1 MGRALRKAGACHLT
15 CPFPPLARRYRYQAF
30 WLTQGLAEWQA
41 ERLAGDQERRGGQ
54 YADPAWVSG
63 RLAQL
68 EAVLP
73 GPVPPLL
80 YEDSDLLDPTKGDP
94 EK

>member
-1 MGRALRKAGACHLT
+1 ML
-15 CPFPPLARRYRYQAF
+15 PPPARGSPHQAF
-30 WLTQGLAEWQA
+30 WLARGLAEWQA
-41 ERLAGDQERRGGQ
+41 ERLAGDQSRRGGQ
-54 YADPAWVSG
+54 YVNPAWVTG
-63 RLAQL
+63 RLVQL